1 MRLPSHPR
9 PRVSRGTALRAALGA
24 LLAAL
29 ALVPR
34 RQEPPRAPRA
44 EGAKGDRGVFVS
56 KGVGRQIFAG
66 GGGVAYGVIFSG
78 ASLVVVDYSAT
89 HDMKVDAPVV
99 PTTNA
104 DGSRTYVPAGGTT
117 RVAFRISG
125 TLYRVTVT
133 GSSTFNAAGVY
144 GRLQVRGKGTL
155 TVNGVRSRWNGPAI
169 KLGKV
174 PKDVKKLFQLAAAG
188 LPVPVALRR
197 RRPIRRRRP
206 RRRRPP
212 AAERTPVRARCVARV
227 SP

>member
-1 MRLPSHPR
+1 MGLPSHPR
-9 PRVSRGTALRAALGA
+9 LRVSRSTALRAVLGA

-29 ALVPR
+29 ALVP
-34 RQEPPRAPRA
+34 AA
-44 EGAKGDRGVFVS
+44 AGAATGAKGPKAVKGDRGVFVS

-133 GSSTFNAAGVY
+133 GSSTFNAAGVF
-144 GRLQVRGKGTL
+144 GKLQVRGKGTL
-155 TVNGVRSRWNGPAI
+155 SVNGTRSRWTGPASI
-169 KLGKV
+169 LGKV
-174 PKDVKKLFQLAAAG
+174 PRDVKKLFQLAAAG
-188 LPVPVALRR
+188 LPVPVVT
-197 RRPIRRRRP
+197 PP
-206 RRRRPP
+206 PPPDPPPPP
-212 AAERTPVRARCVARV
+212 ATTTT
-227 SP
+227 SGS

>member
-1 MRLPSHPR
+1 MGLPSHPR
-9 PRVSRGTALRAALGA
+9 PRVSRGTALRAVLGA

-29 ALVPR
+29 ALVP
-34 RQEPPRAPRA
+34 AA
-44 EGAKGDRGVFVS
+44 AGAATSAKGPKVVKGDRGVFVS

-133 GSSTFNAAGVY
+133 GSSTFNAAGVF
-144 GRLQVRGKGTL
+144 GKLQVRGKGTL
-155 TVNGVRSRWNGPAI
+155 SVNGTRSRWTGPAST
-169 KLGKV
+169 LGKV
-174 PKDVKKLFQLAAAG
+174 PRDVKKLFQLAAAG
-188 LPVPVALRR
+188 LPVPVVT
-197 RRPIRRRRP
+197 
-206 RRRRPP
+206 PP
-212 AAERTPVRARCVARV
+212 PPPDPPPTPTTTTT
-227 SP
+227 SGS